1 MTFGSATANAQVN
14 FTNSIDLSGGT
25 RQIYVAEGTGGD
37 SALISGNMVD
47 SVGGAALLKTGA
59 GELILSGS
67 DAYTGGTTV
76 EGGVLMITTA
86 AALPTGSSLAV
97 GAGGTFIFDPTA
109 TAAPV
114 VAAGSAAPAG
124 VAAVPEPGALALLAV
139 AAMVGC
145 GIWRRRR

>member
-1 MTFGSATANAQVN
+1 MGDGGFAANGGPLTVSIPNGGNPLAWGSTYFVPNGNALTFGSATANAQVN

-37 SALISGNMVD
+37 SALISGNLVD

-97 GAGGTFIFDPTA
+97 GA
-109 TAAPV
+109 
-114 VAAGSAAPAG
+114 
-124 VAAVPEPGALALLAV
+124 
-139 AAMVGC
+139 
-145 GIWRRRR
+145 RRHVHL